1 MSTKAERAKG
11 EAQIKVSGKVRDR
24 GYFPSKQHYGGCDMG
39 AVTEVVIWELTLR
52 LFILGGRW

>member
-39 AVTEVVIWELTLR
+39 ADPKAIHSRWKVVKSAQ
-52 LFILGGRW
+52 